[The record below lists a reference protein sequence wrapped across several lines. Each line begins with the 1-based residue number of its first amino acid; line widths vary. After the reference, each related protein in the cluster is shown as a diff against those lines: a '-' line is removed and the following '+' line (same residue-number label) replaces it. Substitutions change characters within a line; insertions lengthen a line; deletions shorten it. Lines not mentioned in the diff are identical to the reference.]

1 MTHTRFDSVLI
12 GSADPA
18 RLRDWYRTTL
28 GIEPDR
34 NGVLDIGGVGLL
46 IDGRGDMPATTC
58 EPGRIILNLA
68 TDDAKSLTARLDSRG
83 VRWIAK
89 LEEREHGLFATFAD
103 ADADADADGNYVQVL
118 QMNVAYR
125 TSSGPAYSGF
135 AVDDVEAARTFYGET
150 LGMPV
155 TEEHGLLSV
164 TIAPGTRVLIYHKAD
179 HVPAGFTVL
188 NIPVDDI
195 DTAVDLLSRRG
206 VRILR
211 FDGVDVDERGI
222 SRGPGPDIA
231 WFTDPAGNILSVLRE
246 KT

>member
-1 MTHTRFDSVLI
+1 MTQEASPRAWTRAEFG
-12 GSADPA
+12 GSP
-18 RLRDWYRTTL
+18 
-28 GIEPDR
+28 
-34 NGVLDIGGVGLL
+34 
-46 IDGRGDMPATTC
+46 
-58 EPGRIILNLA
+58 
-68 TDDAKSLTARLDSRG
+68 
-83 VRWIAK
+83 K

-103 ADADADADGNYVQVL
+103 PDGNYVQVL
-118 QMNVAYR
+118 QMNAAYR
-125 TSSGPAYSGF
+125 ASSGPGPAYSGF
-135 AVDDVEAARTFYGET
+135 AVDDVVAARTFYGET

-155 TEEHGLLSV
+155 TEEHGLLRV
-164 TIAPGTRVLIYHKAD
+164 TIAPGTRVLIYPKAD

-195 DTAVDLLSRRG
+195 DTAVDVLTRRG

-222 SRGPGPDIA
+222 TRGPGPDIA